1 MTARAARLYSRMK
14 VADRHRPIYNLTI
27 SNVPGPQMPL
37 YSLGARLVA
46 TYPMGPINEGAAL
59 NITVTSYLG
68 RMMFGFH
75 GCREVVDDPWFLAA
89 AAEEAAAELGDAV
102 QAGAGAG
109 AGAGATRVQ
118 RVARQAATASAPSP

>member
-1 MTARAARLYSRMK
+1 MK

-37 YSLGARLVA
+37 YSVGARLVA

-75 GCREVVDDPWFLAA
+75 GCREAVDDPWFLATA
-89 AAEEAAAELGDAV
+89 TDEAAAELSAAV
-102 QAGAGAG
+102 QAGAG